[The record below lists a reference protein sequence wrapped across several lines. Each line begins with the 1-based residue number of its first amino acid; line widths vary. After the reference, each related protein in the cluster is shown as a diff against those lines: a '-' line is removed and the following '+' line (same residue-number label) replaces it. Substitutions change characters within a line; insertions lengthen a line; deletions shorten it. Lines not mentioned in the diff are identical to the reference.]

1 MNIIKSENI
10 LVAFVNSEEPPQ
22 RVERLKIYTYSGDD
36 ANSFFELCK
45 YYYVD
50 DLVNHS
56 LYTWEQIYV
65 PIHKRKTLTL
75 ICDAMAEF

>member
-1 MNIIKSENI
+1 M

-22 RVERLKIYTYSGDD
+22 RVERLKIYTYSGNG
-36 ANSFFELCK
+36 AGNFFELCI

-50 DLVNHS
+50 DLVEYC